1 MIDVIDLAKY
11 VIVYSLMDK
20 RCGVSY
26 IALNRI
32 LFALQYIFSR
42 KYNFPLFFSCFEK
55 NCYNIHEKRIEKRF
69 GHYGTITIVLP
80 NEKLPKL
87 TLSDEDINIINDIVK
102 DVCESKIISD
112 NIAYKIVTSEVWK
125 SNKRLTWR
133 EIRKLD
139 ILDNE
144 I

>member
-1 MIDVIDLAKY
+1 MVDVIDLAKY
-11 VIVYSLMDK
+11 IIIYSLTDR

-26 IALNRI
+26 VTLNRI
-32 LFALQYIFSR
+32 LFTLQYIFSR

-55 NCYNIHEKRIEKRF
+55 SCYNIHEKRIEKRF
-69 GHYGTITIVLP
+69 GYYGTNTIILI
-80 NEKLPKL
+80 NEKLPELK
-87 TLSDEDINIINDIVK
+87 LSDKDINIINDIIE

-112 NIAYKIVTSEVWK
+112 NIAHKIVASEVWK
-125 SNKRLTWR
+125 PNKRLTWR
-133 EIRKLD
+133 EIRKRD

>member
-1 MIDVIDLAKY
+1 MVDVIDLAKY

-26 IALNRI
+26 VTLNRI
-32 LFALQYIFSR
+32 LFVLQYIFSR

-55 NCYNIHEKRIEKRF
+55 SYYNIHEKRIEKRF
-69 GHYGTITIVLP
+69 GYYGTNTIILT

-87 TLSDEDINIINDIVK
+87 NLSDEDINIINDVIE

-112 NIAYKIVTSEVWK
+112 NIAYEIAMSKVWK
-125 SNKRLTWR
+125 QNKRLTWR
-133 EIRKLD
+133 EIRKRD

>member
-1 MIDVIDLAKY
+1 MVDVIDLAKY

-26 IALNRI
+26 ITLNRI
-32 LFALQYIFSR
+32 IFVLQYIFSR

-69 GHYGTITIVLP
+69 GYYGANIIILT
-80 NEKLPKL
+80 NERLPKL
-87 TLSDEDINIINDIVK
+87 NLSDEDINIINDVIE
-102 DVCESKIISD
+102 DFCESKIISD
-112 NIAYKIVTSEVWK
+112 NIAYKIATSEVWK
-125 SNKRLTWR
+125 PNKRLTWR
-133 EIRKLD
+133 EIRKRD